1 VQTATVN
8 TSPNSKPLQQQP
20 SKINFHEQKR
30 QVKDIKDTVDHTLEE
45 DDYIATPVV
54 PDVSMFID
62 TRNGAE
68 DTGAGL
74 FGALRHVDTSAIE
87 EIKARRKMYEDLNSD
102 DDDNFLLEEDDAIPK
117 WKVNRKVLNT
127 ELENTLKK
135 MPFESYTLTRGK
147 LAHGPLGHSTFKQVG
162 IFKGLVRISYNK
174 SENFFGTDL
183 IDELTKPKGYKV
195 RLYVLESFGLER
207 MDVDISGAK
216 QASDPYLKVHKSLI
230 TICLFDLFLFC
241 FDLHVILCKF

>member
-1 VQTATVN
+1 M
-8 TSPNSKPLQQQP
+8 
-20 SKINFHEQKR
+20 
-30 QVKDIKDTVDHTLEE
+30 KDIKDTIDHTLEE

-54 PDVSMFID
+54 PDVSTFID
-62 TRNGAE
+62 TRNVAE

-87 EIKARRKMYEDLNSD
+87 EIKARRKMYEDLDS
-102 DDDNFLLEEDDAIPK
+102 DDDNFLIEEDDAVPK

-127 ELENTLKK
+127 ELENTFKK
-135 MPFESYTLTRGK
+135 MPFESYALTRGK

-195 RLYVLESFGLER
+195 RLYVLDSFGLER

-216 QASDPYLKVHKSLI
+216 QASDPYLKVNLLN
-230 TICLFDLFLFC
+230 T
-241 FDLHVILCKF
+241 ILC